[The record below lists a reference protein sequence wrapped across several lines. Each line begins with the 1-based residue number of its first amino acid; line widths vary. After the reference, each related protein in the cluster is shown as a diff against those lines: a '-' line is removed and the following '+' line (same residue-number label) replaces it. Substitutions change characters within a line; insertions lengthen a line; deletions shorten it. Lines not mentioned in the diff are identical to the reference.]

1 MITYDARI
9 LAEHMLEN
17 GRKWVLHPN
26 FFSGN
31 ISKVILR
38 ISLKKMKPSRMDPG
52 GGCTQTPPRSRTMCF
67 KTKLCLMAVSDQFNT
82 DNVITLVY

>member
-52 GGCTQTPPRSRTMCF
+52 GGARKPPLDPGLTLPAPRTPPAYIRAT
-67 KTKLCLMAVSDQFNT
+67 
-82 DNVITLVY
+82 

>member
-52 GGCTQTPPRSRTMCF
+52 GGARKPPLDPELISVTLQTCF
-67 KTKLCLMAVSDQFNT
+67 NS
-82 DNVITLVY
+82 LVHA

>member
-9 LAEHMLEN
+9 LAEYMLEN

-52 GGCTQTPPRSRTMCF
+52 GGARKPPLDPGLF
-67 KTKLCLMAVSDQFNT
+67 
-82 DNVITLVY
+82 TLKGNKHKYISFCVLQNLL

>member
-52 GGCTQTPPRSRTMCF
+52 GGARKPPLDPGLF
-67 KTKLCLMAVSDQFNT
+67 LGGG
-82 DNVITLVY
+82 

>member
-17 GRKWVLHPN
+17 GRKRVLHPN
-26 FFSGN
+26 FLSGN

-38 ISLKKMKPSRMDPG
+38 TSLKKMKPSRMDPG
-52 GGCTQTPPRSRTMCF
+52 GWGGAGKAPLDPG
-67 KTKLCLMAVSDQFNT
+67 
-82 DNVITLVY
+82 LVRI

>member
-52 GGCTQTPPRSRTMCF
+52 GGVLAKPP
-67 KTKLCLMAVSDQFNT
+67 LDPG
-82 DNVITLVY
+82 LVYQSCDVVDDKKKTLKCLYLPEL